1 MTEKEIR
8 KQLFDLHLQYMKYT
22 PEQKEQF
29 QGEYVQKL
37 KEVRRQ
43 LALLKTEKKENES
56 KIK

>member
-1 MTEKEIR
+1 MKEKEIR

-37 KEVRRQ
+37 KEVRRK
-43 LALLKTEKKENES
+43 LALLKTQEKENQA
-56 KIK
+56 KVK

>member
-1 MTEKEIR
+1 MTEEEIR

-22 PEQKEQF
+22 PKQKEQF

-43 LALLKTEKKENES
+43 LALLKTEKKENEA